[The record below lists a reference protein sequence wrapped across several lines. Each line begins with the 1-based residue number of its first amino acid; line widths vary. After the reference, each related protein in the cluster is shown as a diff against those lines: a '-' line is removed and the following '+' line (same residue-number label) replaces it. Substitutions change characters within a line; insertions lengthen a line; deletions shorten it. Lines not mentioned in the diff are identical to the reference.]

1 MEGAVTGARG
11 SLGQGGQV
19 PQLAE
24 TWICRSEHVCKW
36 SSPPFPCANCL
47 SACPQEGGKGK
58 ERGNSKSSWLF
69 AGSSGQ
75 RFAVEED
82 EISDENT
89 TAFHRSSTVSA
100 VFSSN
105 PFPQWRG
112 SPQRLCVIRQVIL
125 HNLLGGQ
132 GQFSHLAG
140 RCANLPA
147 TPPYRFSNTGHR
159 NCEWRGERWQS
170 SR

>member
-1 MEGAVTGARG
+1 MVRAVRNARG

-19 PQLAE
+19 PYLAE
-24 TWICRSEHVCKW
+24 TWIYQSEHVYKC
-36 SSPPFPCANCL
+36 SSPPHFPCANCL

-58 ERGNSKSSWLF
+58 ERSNSKSSWLF

-82 EISDENT
+82 ENSDENT
-89 TAFHRSSTVSA
+89 TAFHRSFKVST

-112 SPQRLCVIRQVIL
+112 SSPKAVCYSASHTSRSLRRAGKIFTPGWRLCQPPSIPSI
-125 HNLLGGQ
+125 Q
-132 GQFSHLAG
+132 GQQ
-140 RCANLPA
+140 
-147 TPPYRFSNTGHR
+147 HR
-159 NCEWRGERWQS
+159 TWKL
-170 SR
+170 

>member
-36 SSPPFPCANCL
+36 SSPPFTCANCL

-58 ERGNSKSSWLF
+58 ERGNSKFSWLF

-112 SPQRLCVIRQVIL
+112 SPQRLCVIRQVRFA
-125 HNLLGGQ
+125 LLYMHWLQ
-132 GQFSHLAG
+132 VSP
-140 RCANLPA
+140 LPDI
-147 TPPYRFSNTGHR
+147 PCRHGDVLQVLPCLLR
-159 NCEWRGERWQS
+159 
-170 SR
+170 